1 MNSKQRRQAY
11 RAMPKTGAVVRW
23 KSAITG
29 KVREGVMLGP
39 SDIYTNEHPNAFESR
54 RTPSTHRV
62 AIRMAGV
69 SKCHILVRHLIR

>member
-29 KVREGVMLGP
+29 KVREGVMVGP

-62 AIRMAGV
+62 AVRMAGG
-69 SKCHILVRHLIR
+69 SKCHILVRQLIR

>member
-29 KVREGVMLGP
+29 KVREGVMVGP
-39 SDIYTNEHPNAFESR
+39 SDIYTNEHPNAFETR
-54 RTPSTHRV
+54 ATPSTHRV
-62 AIRMAGV
+62 AVRMAGG
-69 SKCHILVRHLIR
+69 STCHILVSNLFR